1 MKRTIISLLALLSLS
16 VMVPAAYAQ
25 EYMPEVSTLSELQQ
39 AIAEAEPGDTIRL
52 LQTID
57 VDTPVTIGIDG
68 KPLTLCA
75 ATGVQTYLRF
85 VGDWGT
91 ASYCELYDLSIDGDN
106 YFPYDSLVTIDT
118 PNAVYMTRLDFA
130 NGISDNV
137 GGAVRID
144 RGQVY
149 AASCTFKNCSATRGG
164 AVYAPAGTSFC
175 PSECDFIGNSA
186 SFDGG
191 AIYCEGGGELRN
203 CTFTG
208 NYAVNGSGGA
218 VYAGSG
224 VLIDQGTISG
234 NTALYGGGV
243 YVLDNG
249 KVQNCKLYRN
259 TGTFGGD
266 DLSAAGSVSISA
278 DDYSALFSEEL
289 IAGGYDALGWFPD
302 AEGSRYN
309 AENPPEPVSSTDKLS
324 GVALKFVLYKK
335 PAPEPEPEP
344 ATEPSTPLLKCG
356 KAVIDKANVV
366 DMISYVKRFVPA
378 QERLTRGKFAA
389 LLYGLLSSE
398 SKVDCDKIAE
408 NCFDD
413 LYGSPYESAVSAL
426 TGTGAFCGGCGGTFD
441 AEGVVSYGQ
450 FLTALTRFVEPEKGY
465 NESWSQLLIARVAY
479 RRGSSVQ
486 FLRNI
491 LLHLQHFC
499 ESVFRHLVK

>member
-1 MKRTIISLLALLSLS
+1 M
-16 VMVPAAYAQ
+16 
-25 EYMPEVSTLSELQQ
+25 
-39 AIAEAEPGDTIRL
+39 
-52 LQTID
+52 
-57 VDTPVTIGIDG
+57 
-68 KPLTLCA
+68 
-75 ATGVQTYLRF
+75 
-85 VGDWGT
+85 
-91 ASYCELYDLSIDGDN
+91 
-106 YFPYDSLVTIDT
+106 
-118 PNAVYMTRLDFA
+118 
-130 NGISDNV
+130 
-137 GGAVRID
+137 ID
-144 RGQVY
+144 RG
-149 AASCTFKNCSATRGG
+149 
-164 AVYAPAGTSFC
+164 
-175 PSECDFIGNSA
+175 
-186 SFDGG
+186 
-191 AIYCEGGGELRN
+191 
-203 CTFTG
+203 
-208 NYAVNGSGGA
+208 
-218 VYAGSG
+218 
-224 VLIDQGTISG
+224 TISE

-249 KVQNCKLYRN
+249 KVQNCKLYQN

-266 DLSAAGSVSISA
+266 DLSVAGSVSISA

-289 IAGGYDALGWFPD
+289 IAGGYDALEWFPD

-335 PAPEPEPEP
+335 PAPEPEQEPTPAPSPEP
-344 ATEPSTPLLKCG
+344 SKPSSSGHSHSHTPKPEVKPEPGTEPSTPLLKCG

-426 TGTGAFCGGCGGTFD
+426 TGAGAFCGGCGGTFD

-465 NESWSQLLIARVAY
+465 I
-479 RRGSSVQ
+479 GSFNVLNHWAAPAAIKAASAGWIDDVPIDLNAPATYGT
-486 FLRNI
+486 FVNL
-491 LLHLQHFC
+491 
-499 ESVFRHLVK
+499 LVKIFAL

>member
-1 MKRTIISLLALLSLS
+1 MKRTIITLLALLSLS
-16 VMVPAAYAQ
+16 LMVPAAYAQ
-25 EYMPEVSTLSELQQ
+25 EYIPEVSTLSELQQ

-75 ATGVQTYLRF
+75 AAGVQTYLRF

-175 PSECDFIGNSA
+175 PSECGFIGNSA

-191 AIYCEGGGELRN
+191 AIYCEGGGEIRD

-218 VYAGSG
+218 VYAGNS
-224 VLIDQGTISG
+224 VLIDRGTISG

-249 KVQNCKLYRN
+249 KSLMLALSQ
-259 TGTFGGD
+259 
-266 DLSAAGSVSISA
+266 DLSQNRPAEAREHVRRFHELFFTLSPEKSA
-278 DDYSALFSEEL
+278 IEH
-289 IAGGYDALGWFPD
+289 
-302 AEGSRYN
+302 N
-309 AENPPEPVSSTDKLS
+309 
-324 GVALKFVLYKK
+324 
-335 PAPEPEPEP
+335 
-344 ATEPSTPLLKCG
+344 
-356 KAVIDKANVV
+356 
-366 DMISYVKRFVPA
+366 VKR
-378 QERLTRGKFAA
+378 A
-389 LLYGLLSSE
+389 LLLA
-398 SKVDCDKIAE
+398 DKSVYHYYSDFA
-408 NCFDD
+408 
-413 LYGSPYESAVSAL
+413 
-426 TGTGAFCGGCGGTFD
+426 
-441 AEGVVSYGQ
+441 
-450 FLTALTRFVEPEKGY
+450 EKGY
-465 NESWSQLLIARVAY
+465 YNRIIAGNINQVLKVDSVVCDFNAYPYRAVTYATQKIIRQSNVTERSLVTTCRLLNASRSDDNPNGFTIE
-479 RRGSSVQ
+479 G
-486 FLRNI
+486 FTIIENKD
-491 LLHLQHFC
+491 LQTIK
-499 ESVFRHLVK
+499 R

>member
-1 MKRTIISLLALLSLS
+1 MKRTIITLLALLSLS
-16 VMVPAAYAQ
+16 LMVPAAYAQ
-25 EYMPEVSTLSELQQ
+25 EYIPEVSTLSELQQ

-57 VDTPVTIGIDG
+57 VDTPVTIGVDG

-118 PNAVYMTRLDFA
+118 PNAVYMTRLNFA
-130 NGISDNV
+130 NGISDNA

-164 AVYAPAGTSFC
+164 AVYAPVGTSFY
-175 PSECDFIGNSA
+175 PSECGFIGNSA

-191 AIYCEGGGELRN
+191 AIYCEGGG
-203 CTFTG
+203 
-208 NYAVNGSGGA
+208 
-218 VYAGSG
+218 
-224 VLIDQGTISG
+224 
-234 NTALYGGGV
+234 V

-249 KVQNCKLYRN
+249 KVQNCKLYHN

-266 DLSAAGSVSISA
+266 DLSVAGSVSISA

-289 IAGGYDALGWFPD
+289 TVGGYDALEWFPD

-335 PAPEPEPEP
+335 PAPEPEPEPTPAPSPEPSKPSSGGHSHSHTPKPEVKPEP

-465 NESWSQLLIARVAY
+465 IGSFNVLDHWAAPAAIKAASAGWIDDVPIDLNAPATYGTFANLLAKIFA
-479 RRGSSVQ
+479 
-486 FLRNI
+486 L
-491 LLHLQHFC
+491 
-499 ESVFRHLVK
+499 